1 MDIEFNL
8 QAIERQRRV
17 DIGGIRMAMEA
28 KRAVS
33 KLDRARTCAGPGAP
47 RTRAFSE
54 LASFSDAIWARPEA
68 PARRRTA

>member
-8 QAIERQRRV
+8 LAIERQRQV

-28 KRAVS
+28 KRATQGRGGERDGES
-33 KLDRARTCAGPGAP
+33 PARRP
-47 RTRAFSE
+47 RPFSE